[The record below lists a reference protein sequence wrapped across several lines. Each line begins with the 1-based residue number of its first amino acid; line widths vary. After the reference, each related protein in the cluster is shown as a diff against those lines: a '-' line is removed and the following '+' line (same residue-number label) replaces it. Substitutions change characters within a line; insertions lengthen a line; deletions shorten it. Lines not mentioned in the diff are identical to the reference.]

1 MFRWV
6 DDCRR
11 GSRMLLVLAC
21 ACACPLTVAGAQAR
35 RDSTATLVVEVMD
48 TAEAPVPLADVIL
61 RRAGMQGTSGA
72 TGRVTLR
79 NIPAGLDTLV
89 VRRLGFDPL
98 IVAVRFFA
106 GDTLSVEAVLDARLV
121 ALEEITVV
129 GRPGLSTF
137 ERRMRNAIFSPPN
150 SFYTPEALDTFPP
163 ELHLREIL
171 TRSGILRRPVI
182 LRGRGRQVTT
192 RTRLTC
198 AKNPLDIQNGKPYPA
213 VIILLNGIAYPDP
226 DDDLFEMK
234 LGRARIKAL
243 EIYRNPMEMPN
254 EFSPEVMDNGCAVV
268 VWTK

>member
-6 DDCRR
+6 QCRR
-11 GSRMLLVLAC
+11 RGLSMALVLAC
-21 ACACPLTVAGAQAR
+21 MCPTLTFAAAQAR
-35 RDSTATLVVEVMD
+35 RDSTATLVVQVMD

-61 RRAGMQGTSGA
+61 RRAGMQATTGA
-72 TGRVTLR
+72 PGRVTLR
-79 NIPAGLDTLV
+79 NVPPGLDTLV
-89 VRRLGFDPL
+89 VRRLGYDPL

-121 ALEEITVV
+121 ALEEIEVV

-137 ERRMRNAIFSPPN
+137 ERRMNNAIFSPPN

-163 ELHLREIL
+163 EIHLREIL
-171 TRSGILRRPVI
+171 TRSGILRRPVAAFDR
-182 LRGRGRQVTT
+182 RGRKVTGRI
-192 RTRLTC
+192 RLTC
-198 AKNPLDIQNGKPYPA
+198 DKDPLGSHFGKLYPP
-213 VIILLNGIAYPDP
+213 VIILLNGIPYPDP
-226 DDDLFEMK
+226 DDDFFEVK

-254 EFSPEVMDNGCAVV
+254 EFPPEVSKNGCAVV

>member
-1 MFRWV
+1 MFRWLEGR
-6 DDCRR
+6 C
-11 GSRMLLVLAC
+11 GPRMVLLLAC
-21 ACACPLTVAGAQAR
+21 ACAWPWTVAEAQAG
-35 RDSTATLVVEVMD
+35 RDPTATLVVQVVD

-61 RRAGMQGTSGA
+61 RRAGMRGTSGA

-79 NIPAGLDTLV
+79 NIPSGLDTLL

-121 ALEEITVV
+121 ALEEIEVI

-137 ERRMRNAIFSPPN
+137 ERRMKNAIFSPPN

-163 ELHLREIL
+163 EIHLREIL
-171 TRSGILRRPVI
+171 MRSGILRRPVI
-182 LRGRGRQVTT
+182 LGGPGRQVTT

-198 AKNPLDIQNGKPYPA
+198 AKDPLASQHGKPYPA

-226 DDDLFEMK
+226 DDDFFEMK
-234 LGRARIKAL
+234 LRRARIKAL

>member
-1 MFRWV
+1 MQVWV
-6 DDCRR
+6 ACRILALL
-11 GSRMLLVLAC
+11 GSAALLAGGARSLA
-21 ACACPLTVAGAQAR
+21 AQAGL
-35 RDSTATLVVEVMD
+35 DSTATLVVQVID
-48 TAEAPVPLADVIL
+48 TAGAPVPLADVIL
-61 RRAGMQGTSGA
+61 RRAGMRGTSGA

-79 NIPAGLDTLV
+79 NITPGLDTLL
-89 VRRLGFDPL
+89 VRRLGYDPL

-163 ELHLREIL
+163 EIHLREIL
-171 TRSGILRRPVI
+171 TRSGILRRPVVVTDA
-182 LRGRGRQVTT
+182 RGRRVTT

-198 AKNPLDIQNGKPYPA
+198 AKDPLKEHYRQPYPP
-213 VIILLNGIAYPDP
+213 VIILLDGIVYPDP
-226 DDDLFEMK
+226 DDTFFEMK
-234 LGRARIKAL
+234 LGTARIRAL
-243 EIYRNPMEMPN
+243 EIYRNSSMEMPN
-254 EFSPEVMDNGCAVV
+254 EFPTEVMDNGCAVV